1 MAVIISSSCASD
13 RSPLLGSASCA
24 LTDPPTRIACF
35 VASVELVSCSSRR
48 RPREFVQV
56 QEYEVGIERHFRP
69 PLMDVKDELK
79 GTVMSSGLICVMTS
93 ADLLT
98 MASTR
103 SEAVLIWLV
112 TLNEIVRARLAVG

>member
-1 MAVIISSSCASD
+1 M
-13 RSPLLGSASCA
+13 
-24 LTDPPTRIACF
+24 
-35 VASVELVSCSSRR
+35 
-48 RPREFVQV
+48 